1 MAKTKEKTN
10 KSALIREMLKAH
22 KRKTPL
28 EISALL
34 KSEKGIDVPA
44 QYISTVK
51 SNMKAKKSARKLSKK
66 AAGTTGNAGV
76 LFAAAELVVRAGGVA
91 QAQAA
96 LDAVAKVAAIM
107 E

>member
-1 MAKTKEKTN
+1 MAKAKTN
-10 KSALIREMLKAH
+10 KSALIREMLKKH
-22 KRKTPL
+22 QGKSPL

-51 SNMKAKKSARKLSKK
+51 FNMKGKRKARKLVKNIAGRTDDS
-66 AAGTTGNAGV
+66 AA
-76 LFAAAELVVRAGGVA
+76 LYAAAELVVKAGGVA

-96 LDAVAKVAAIM
+96 LDAVAKVASIM
-107 E
+107 V